1 MLSRVSTEDILLG
14 RAARGDSAAF
24 ASLVRRHQSPLRGFL
39 LRLTRGDHALADDLA
54 QEVFID
60 AYRKLAQYDGR
71 GSFAGWLY
79 AIAWSRFRMAVR
91 KRRPEALGEEDIPDT
106 AAPAA
111 GGSEARLDLEKA
123 MAQLAPGERA
133 SLTLCF
139 ALGMSH
145 EEAAMA
151 LNLPLGTLKSHVA
164 RGREK
169 LKTLLAAWERET

>member
-1 MLSRVSTEDILLG
+1 MGGDDMLARQ
-14 RAARGDSAAF
+14 AADGDAAAF
-24 ASLVRRHQSPLRGFL
+24 AMLVRRHQSALRGFL

-54 QEVFID
+54 QETFIE
-60 AYRKLAQYDGR
+60 AHRKLAQYAGR

-91 KRRPEALGEEDIPDT
+91 KRLPEALGEEDVPDT

-111 GGSEARLDLEKA
+111 GGSEARLDLERA
-123 MAQLAPGERA
+123 MAKLAPAERA

-139 ALGMSH
+139 ALGLSH

-151 LNLPLGTLKSHVA
+151 LKLPLGTVKSHIA

-169 LKTLLAAWERET
+169 LKILLAAWDRGAR

>member
-1 MLSRVSTEDILLG
+1 MSGEEILL
-14 RAARGDSAAF
+14 RKAASGDSAAF
-24 ASLVRRHQSPLRGFL
+24 ASLVRLHQSPLRGFL

-54 QEVFID
+54 QDAFIE

-91 KRRPEALGEEDIPDT
+91 KRRHEALGDEDVPDT
-106 AAPAA
+106 APLAA

-123 MAQLAPGERA
+123 MTKLAPLERA

-139 ALGMSH
+139 ALGLSH
-145 EEAAMA
+145 EEAAMT
-151 LNLPLGTLKSHVA
+151 LKLPLGTLKSHVA

-169 LKTLLAAWERET
+169 LKTLLAGWERDA